1 MCLAEKELKPERG
14 DEMVRV
20 YIRLRVPEF
29 KGSRTKTYN
38 VQEQK
43 EINVSVQEIK
53 RKNSPFLHHFVP
65 FRSTKNWVMPTHLG
79 ESESEIR
86 SVVSDSL

>member
-29 KGSRTKTYN
+29 KGSVPALSLHKLMPVLTSPG
-38 VQEQK
+38 
-43 EINVSVQEIK
+43 SVY
-53 RKNSPFLHHFVP
+53 P
-65 FRSTKNWVMPTHLG
+65 FRKTEIARVMM
-79 ESESEIR
+79 S
-86 SVVSDSL
+86 